1 MARVN
6 DPLDTYLL
14 RVLTTLLTERNV
26 TRAAIRMN
34 QSQPAISAALRKLR
48 GVFKDELLVRSGN
61 VMVPTPRGLEI
72 LASARTALNE
82 IDKLFVAG
90 EVFSPE
96 STQQVF
102 RVGCPDYL
110 ATVFLA
116 GVVKALRQQAPHA
129 QLMVHPLGPE
139 FDFER
144 ALADGDLD
152 VVIGNWPHPPEQ
164 LHMAPLLDDDIVCL
178 MAARHPLARGRMTVE
193 QYLHAPHVV
202 PLPFSSTH
210 RGVIDRHLAALRLTR
225 NARVIVPFFSMA
237 PHMLADSDLIFTIS
251 RHFAN
256 HYAQM
261 LPLAVVPCPIDFPAM
276 RFYQIWHARS
286 QASEAQRWMRHLLR
300 QVADATV
307 KDSVTERVGA

>member
-1 MARVN
+1 
-6 DPLDTYLL
+6 
-14 RVLTTLLTERNV
+14 
-26 TRAAIRMN
+26 
-34 QSQPAISAALRKLR
+34 
-48 GVFKDELLVRSGN
+48 
-61 VMVPTPRGLEI
+61 
-72 LASARTALNE
+72 
-82 IDKLFVAG
+82 
-90 EVFSPE
+90 
-96 STQQVF
+96 
-102 RVGCPDYL
+102 
-110 ATVFLA
+110 
-116 GVVKALRQQAPHA
+116 VKALRQQAPHA